1 MKILV
6 VSDIHANLD
15 ALQAVLAAE
24 RGAFQGF
31 LCLGDLT
38 GYGPDPAECVDLV
51 RVCARDVPWSLML
64 AGNHDA
70 LLSGRV
76 EESWFSHAALKSFGY
91 TRDRLT
97 GESLEWLLSLSGFEE
112 ITLPDSPEVSAIVAH
127 GSPDEPFTGYLW
139 GGGESAGTYALMEA
153 RHAPLC
159 FVGHT
164 HEAAAF
170 SRGHFGS
177 VSPEGVLSI
186 RENAPV
192 IINPGSVGFPR
203 EFGFLA
209 KVSGSGGE
217 ALAAEAET
225 ISIERYPAYYAVW
238 DTASLTVA
246 FRDARYDRRRVE
258 SRLFAA
264 GL

>member
-15 ALQAVLAAE
+15 ALESVIAAE

-38 GYGPDPAECVDLV
+38 GYGPDPAECVALV
-51 RVCARDVPWSLML
+51 RSCARESSWSLVL

-76 EESWFSHAALKSFGY
+76 EESWFSHAALKSLGY
-91 TRDRLT
+91 TRGRLG
-97 GESLEWLLSLSGFEE
+97 GESLEWLLSLPGSEE
-112 ITLPDSPEVSAIVAH
+112 ISLPDSPGVSAIVAH
-127 GSPDEPFTGYLW
+127 GSPEEPFTGYLW
-139 GGGESAGTYALMEA
+139 GGTESAGTYALMDD

-170 SRGHFGS
+170 SCGGFAS
-177 VSPEGVLSI
+177 VSPDGLLSV
-186 RENAPV
+186 RDNAPV
-192 IINPGSVGFPR
+192 IMNPGSVGFPR

-209 KVSGSGGE
+209 KVSGNGGE
-217 ALAAEAET
+217 SLAAETEA
-225 ISIERYPAYYAVW
+225 ISVERYPAYYAVW
-238 DTASLTVA
+238 DTVALTVA
-246 FRDARYDRRRVE
+246 FRDARYNRHPVE
-258 SRLFAA
+258 SRIFAA